1 MKFIPLKIKR
11 KGFQKLKNKRK
22 IFFVLFLFQRIYFS
36 KFQKCD
42 LLWYVSGTRYY
53 IINHSVIFEYAP
65 IIYYVEPINFRRV
78 QKKFLILINNNL
90 HRSSLKLGSG
100 AGYYIINHSVFF
112 ECAPIIYYVVR
123 IILEEECRKNLLI
136 LINFLTLITLFIFLL

>member
-65 IIYYVEPINFRRV
+65 IIYYVEHKLKESTMLSPIL
-78 QKKFLILINNNL
+78 KK
-90 HRSSLKLGSG
+90 
-100 AGYYIINHSVFF
+100 V
-112 ECAPIIYYVVR
+112 
-123 IILEEECRKNLLI
+123 CRKI
-136 LINFLTLITLFIFLL
+136 SSY

>member
-65 IIYYVEPINFRRV
+65 IIYYVVP
-78 QKKFLILINNNL
+78 LIL
-90 HRSSLKLGSG
+90 K
-100 AGYYIINHSVFF
+100 
-112 ECAPIIYYVVR
+112 
-123 IILEEECRKNLLI
+123 EECRKNSYRSNLWCWI
-136 LINFLTLITLFIFLL
+136 LYHQQFCLF